1 MNDVIQ
7 FISLITAICGI
18 PFVPALWR
26 WYTGYKQNQL
36 TQSMQKVNE
45 PLIEAYKQQ
54 LALIK
59 DEIET
64 VKKSQVADLHDKIYR
79 EGDKLLEQGHIT
91 VDQMDNFVHLFKAYA
106 MLGGNG
112 TGEAMYNRVIQLPIT
127 STNGKSMYNRVI
139 QLPITST
146 NGKSLV
152 DEAKEIHERK
162 ENG

>member
-1 MNDVIQ
+1 M
-7 FISLITAICGI
+7 
-18 PFVPALWR
+18 PALWR

-79 EGDKLLEQGHIT
+79 EGDKLLEQGYLT
-91 VDQMDNFVHLFKAYA
+91 VDQMDNFVHLFNAYS

-127 STNGKSMYNRVI
+127 STNGKS
-139 QLPITST
+139 
-146 NGKSLV
+146 LV
-152 DEAKEIHERK
+152 DEAIEIHERK

>member
-1 MNDVIQ
+1 M
-7 FISLITAICGI
+7 
-18 PFVPALWR
+18 PALWR

-106 MLGGNG
+106 MLGGND
-112 TGEAMYNRVIQLPIT
+112 TGEA
-127 STNGKSMYNRVI
+127 MYNRVI

>member
-18 PFVPALWR
+18 PFVPALWH

-45 PLIEAYKQQ
+45 PLIQAYKQQ

-127 STNGKSMYNRVI
+127 STNGKS
-139 QLPITST
+139 
-146 NGKSLV
+146 LV

>member
-1 MNDVIQ
+1 
-7 FISLITAICGI
+7 
-18 PFVPALWR
+18 
-26 WYTGYKQNQL
+26 
-36 TQSMQKVNE
+36 MQKVNE

-127 STNGKSMYNRVI
+127 STNGKS
-139 QLPITST
+139 
-146 NGKSLV
+146 LV

>member
-1 MNDVIQ
+1 
-7 FISLITAICGI
+7 
-18 PFVPALWR
+18 
-26 WYTGYKQNQL
+26 
-36 TQSMQKVNE
+36 MQQVNE

-59 DEIET
+59 QEIEA

-79 EGDKLLEQGHIT
+79 EGNKLLSQGHIT
-91 VDQMDNFVHLFKAYA
+91 VDQMDNFVHLFKAYS

-112 TGEAMYNRVIQLPIT
+112 TGEAMYNRVMQLPIT
-127 STNGKSMYNRVI
+127 FTNDK
-139 QLPITST
+139 T
-146 NGKSLV
+146 LV

>member
-1 MNDVIQ
+1 
-7 FISLITAICGI
+7 
-18 PFVPALWR
+18 
-26 WYTGYKQNQL
+26 
-36 TQSMQKVNE
+36 MQKVNE

-79 EGDKLLEQGHIT
+79 EGDKLLEQGYLT
-91 VDQMDNFVHLFKAYA
+91 VDQMDNFVHLFNAYS

-127 STNGKSMYNRVI
+127 STNGKS
-139 QLPITST
+139 
-146 NGKSLV
+146 LV
-152 DEAKEIHERK
+152 DEAIEIHERK